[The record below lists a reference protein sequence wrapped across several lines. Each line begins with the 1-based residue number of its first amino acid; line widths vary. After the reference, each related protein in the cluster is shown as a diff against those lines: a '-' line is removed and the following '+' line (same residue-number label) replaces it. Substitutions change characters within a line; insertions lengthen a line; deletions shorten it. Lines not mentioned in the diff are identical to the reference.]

1 MVNWR
6 RFEKDGFVK
15 SMTEAG
21 LARPMAEAFAEE
33 YVYFDALVR
42 GETADSRTFDKDR
55 SVKRLTDAGIT
66 LPIAT
71 VFANWLV
78 RTDTYLRGERADLPS
93 AGAEGKSP

>member
-1 MVNWR
+1 MCTSTRW
-6 RFEKDGFVK
+6 FG
-15 SMTEAG
+15 
-21 LARPMAEAFAEE
+21 
-33 YVYFDALVR
+33 

-71 VFANWLV
+71 VFADWLV
-78 RTDTYLRGERADLPS
+78 QTDTYLRGERADLPS

>member
-21 LARPMAEAFAEE
+21 LALPMAEAFAEE

-42 GETADSRTFDKDR
+42 RRDS
-55 SVKRLTDAGIT
+55 RLTD
-66 LPIAT
+66 
-71 VFANWLV
+71 V
-78 RTDTYLRGERADLPS
+78 R
-93 AGAEGKSP
+93 